1 MLQNINFTM
10 PLYAP
15 PVVIVTAKRVS
26 NNSQSSGCD
35 AIAAWVEVKKK
46 KIKQVK
52 LYNRLMPSSPCEQ
65 RLVLSS

>member
-15 PVVIVTAKRVS
+15 PVVIVTAKRVN

-46 KIKQVK
+46 FKEVE

-65 RLVLSS
+65 SLILSS

>member
-15 PVVIVTAKRVS
+15 PVVIVTAERVN

-46 KIKQVK
+46 
-52 LYNRLMPSSPCEQ
+52 LNR
-65 RLVLSS
+65 

>member
-10 PLYAP
+10 PLYVP
-15 PVVIVTAKRVS
+15 PVVIVTAKRVN

-35 AIAAWVEVKKK
+35 AITAWVEVNK
-46 KIKQVK
+46 KQVE

-65 RLVLSS
+65 SLMWCS